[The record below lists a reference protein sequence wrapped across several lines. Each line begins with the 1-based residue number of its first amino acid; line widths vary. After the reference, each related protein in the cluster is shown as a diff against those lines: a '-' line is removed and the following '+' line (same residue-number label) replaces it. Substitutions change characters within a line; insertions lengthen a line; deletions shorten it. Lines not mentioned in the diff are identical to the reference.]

1 MKNLLMFFLM
11 ALVGQ
16 ISAQDNAIAKYFSD
30 YQQDENFTKVSV
42 TGKMF
47 SLFTELD
54 TEDED
59 EKAILEAISKLK
71 GIKGLIRQ
79 NAENGNKMYAA
90 AVKKMS
96 ADGQYEE
103 LMTVEDVKENVRFMI
118 RDEGGK
124 ISELL
129 MVRGAER
136 EFMLMTLFGDIDL
149 STISRISKVMRV
161 RGFDKFGMIHDH
173 HGDDE
178 HHDKDEKHEKH

>member
-1 MKNLLMFFLM
+1 MKNLILIL
-11 ALVGQ
+11 LVGSSFTF
-16 ISAQDNAIAKYFSD
+16 ISAQDNAITSYFGD
-30 YQQDENFTKVSV
+30 YQNSDDFTKVSV

-54 TEDED
+54 AENED
-59 EKAILEAISKLK
+59 EKAILEAISKLD
-71 GIKGLIRQ
+71 GIKGLIRK
-79 NAENGNKMYAA
+79 NAENGNKMYAD

-96 ADGQYEE
+96 TDGKYEE
-103 LMTVEDVKENVRFMI
+103 LMTVEDVDENVRFMI

-149 STISRISKVMRV
+149 STISKISKVMRV
-161 RGFDKFGMIHDH
+161 HGFDKFGMLGGEH
-173 HGDDE
+173 DE
-178 HHDKDEKHEKH
+178 HHRDKH